1 MYFDERADAAVRS
14 LWQRLADA
22 DLPSLATRTHR
33 RHRPHV
39 SLAVAESL
47 TEADLTS
54 LRTVLTVQP
63 SVRLYSLAT
72 FPGREGALF
81 LGAVVTAELLALHAE
96 VHAALAGRA
105 IGHWP
110 YYQPGSWVPH
120 CTLAESLNEAQA
132 ARAFALLYGYEPITA
147 TVTATGIK
155 DTMTGAMT
163 LVTG

>member
-1 MYFDERADAAVRS
+1 
-14 LWQRLADA
+14 
-22 DLPSLATRTHR
+22 
-33 RHRPHV
+33 
-39 SLAVAESL
+39 
-47 TEADLTS
+47 
-54 LRTVLTVQP
+54 
-63 SVRLYSLAT
+63 
-72 FPGREGALF
+72 
-81 LGAVVTAELLALHAE
+81 LGVVVTADLLALHAE